1 MRGEERG
8 GERDPIGI
16 RQTQKDKGG
25 EGGGG
30 RSIWTLLAVLAM
42 QLLFYLLSFA
52 VDTCLF
58 AEYFVFF
65 LRV

>member
-30 RSIWTLLAVLAM
+30 RSIWTLFFLLAM
-42 QLLFYLLSFA
+42 QLLFYLPSFA
-52 VDTCLF
+52 VDTFLF
-58 AEYFVFF
+58 AGYFVFF
-65 LRV
+65 CK